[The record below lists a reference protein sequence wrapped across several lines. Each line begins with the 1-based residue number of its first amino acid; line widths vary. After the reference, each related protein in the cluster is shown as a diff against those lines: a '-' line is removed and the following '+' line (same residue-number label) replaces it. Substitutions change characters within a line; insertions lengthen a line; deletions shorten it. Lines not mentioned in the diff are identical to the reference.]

1 LTKEYDE
8 KMLGTVDYLA
18 PEQALDS
25 HLVDPRADLYS
36 LGGTL
41 YFALTGHPPF
51 PDGSLAQR
59 VVKHQKEEPRPIS
72 DERPDVPR
80 ELIAICSKLMAKSPS
95 QRYQTADEASQA
107 LAGWLASYRG
117 SQSTPGR
124 FGAPSRPS
132 PPARPTAPSSPA
144 PNSKSNGDDE
154 EFRFAPLEE
163 EKGRPARLAASESGA
178 SASQTQTGAG
188 ASGTKVGA
196 SNIAR
201 KPSASGLGAAP
212 GQTETS
218 AAEIGL
224 AGDPSA
230 SKTAA
235 NKPGPQESKVAAS
248 QSKLGASQSK
258 LGASGSKLSA
268 ASQSAASKS
277 KIEAAVPKPGAAAS
291 QVPASAKP
299 APPAAATAKPAAKNN
314 VAGPPKPPMA
324 EPTIDSASPL
334 LSGPL
339 DDLLAMA
346 NLPTTET
353 PLQPLGAPSALGAA
367 KKSAAKKGPS
377 YWDST
382 WFLIGF
388 GTLLALLLVGAV
400 ALYRWLFV

>member
-1 LTKEYDE
+1 
-8 KMLGTVDYLA
+8 
-18 PEQALDS
+18 
-25 HLVDPRADLYS
+25 
-36 LGGTL
+36 
-41 YFALTGHPPF
+41 
-51 PDGSLAQR
+51 
-59 VVKHQKEEPRPIS
+59 
-72 DERPDVPR
+72 
-80 ELIAICSKLMAKSPS
+80 MAKSPS

-132 PPARPTAPSSPA
+132 PPAQASAPRA
-144 PNSKSNGDDE
+144 KSNGDDE

-163 EKGRPARLAASESGA
+163 EQGRPARPAAPPSAARAASESGA
-178 SASQTQTGAG
+178 SASQTRTGAG

-196 SNIAR
+196 SNITR
-201 KPSASGLGAAP
+201 KPSTSGLGAAP

-218 AAEIGL
+218 AGEIGL

-258 LGASGSKLSA
+258 LGASGSKLGASGSKLGA

-277 KIEAAVPKPGAAAS
+277 KIEAAVAKPGAAAS

-299 APPAAATAKPAAKNN
+299 APPADATAKPAAKNN
-314 VAGPPKPPMA
+314 VAGSPKPPAA

-388 GTLLALLLVGAV
+388 GTLLALLLIGAA